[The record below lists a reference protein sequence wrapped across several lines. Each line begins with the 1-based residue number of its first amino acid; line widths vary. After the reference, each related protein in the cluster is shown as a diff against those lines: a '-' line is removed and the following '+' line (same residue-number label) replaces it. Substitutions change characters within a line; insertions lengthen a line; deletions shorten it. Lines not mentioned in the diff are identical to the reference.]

1 MKAIKDFVSQFKA
14 TIKLDESL
22 IVKKKNRHYLLSENL
37 KKQIQ
42 QDFFY
47 AGVYLGKLKGT
58 TFFPCFLLLTMMAE
72 SKANKVVVDKK
83 TAWLFICGRDIFKQG
98 ILEANVSR
106 KGDYALVLNEH
117 NECLGFGKI
126 SRNILKEQDAKR
138 VVVKNLLDI
147 GDFLRRERQRSS
159 KHRKRSKRV

>member
-14 TIKLDESL
+14 TINLDEGL
-22 IVKKKNRHYLLSENL
+22 IVKKINRYYLLSENL

-47 AGVYLGKLKGT
+47 VGVYLGKLRGAI
-58 TFFPCFLLLTMMAE
+58 FFPSFLLLTMMAE
-72 SKANKVVVDKK
+72 NKANKVVVDKK

-98 ILEANVSR
+98 ILEVKGSR
-106 KGDYALVLNEH
+106 KGDYVLVLNEH

-126 SRNILKEQDAKR
+126 LRNILKEQDAKR

-147 GDFLRRERQRSS
+147 GDFLRRERQQS
-159 KHRKRSKRV
+159 RKRRKG